1 MLLVGLTGGIGSGK
15 STVSA
20 MLADRGAV
28 ILDADAFS
36 RDALAT
42 GTPGMRRAV
51 QEFGDGILTSDG
63 DIDRGRLAS
72 IVFADPERLR
82 ALEAIVHPVVRKAIA
97 AGAASHRDSDRVVVI
112 DSPLLI
118 EMDQHDDV
126 DLLIVVSAPEEVQ
139 VRRMV
144 EGRGLAEEDVRRR
157 LALQL
162 PLEDKAEQADVVLDN
177 GGTVDELA
185 AQVDRLW
192 KDLTDRAASEA

>member
-15 STVSA
+15 STVAS

-51 QEFGDGILTSDG
+51 DEFGVDILTPDG
-63 DIDRGRLAS
+63 DIDRQRLAA
-72 IVFADPERLR
+72 IVFSDPRRLR
-82 ALEAIVHPVVRKAIA
+82 TLENIVHPVVRKAIA

-118 EMDQHDDV
+118 EMQQHADV
-126 DLLIVVSAPEEVQ
+126 DVLVVVSAPEEVQ

-144 EGRGLAEEDVRRR
+144 QERGLPEDDVRRR

-177 GGTVDELA
+177 GGTKEELT

-192 KDLTDRAASEA
+192 KDLSDRAATEA

>member
-15 STVSA
+15 STVAS
-20 MLADRGAV
+20 MLSDRGAV

-42 GTPGMRRAV
+42 GTPGMRTAV
-51 QEFGDGILTSDG
+51 QEFGDEILTPDG
-63 DIDRGRLAS
+63 DIDRGQLAS
-72 IVFADPERLR
+72 IVFSDPQRLR

-97 AGAASHRDSDRVVVI
+97 AGASSHRDSDRIVVI

-126 DLLIVVSAPEEVQ
+126 DLLVVVSAPEEVQ
-139 VRRMV
+139 VHRMV
-144 EGRGLAEEDVRRR
+144 EQRGFGEVDVRRR

-177 GGTVDELA
+177 GGTLEELT

-192 KDLTDRAASEA
+192 NDLADRAASEA